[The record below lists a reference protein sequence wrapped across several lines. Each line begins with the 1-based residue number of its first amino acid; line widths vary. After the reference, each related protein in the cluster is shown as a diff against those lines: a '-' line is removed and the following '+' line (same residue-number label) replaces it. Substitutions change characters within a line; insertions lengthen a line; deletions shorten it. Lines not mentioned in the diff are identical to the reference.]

1 MDIENN
7 IDLTPL
13 NTFGL
18 PATADRLV
26 RIRTETD
33 VQRIAER
40 ADLACLPKS
49 VLGGGSNVILPPR
62 VSALVLKVEIK
73 GRRLARESDD
83 AWVIEVGAGENWHDV
98 VVWTLDMG
106 WPGLENLALIPGTTG
121 AAPIQNIGA
130 YGVEL
135 KDRFEALDAVDMQT
149 GRIVHM
155 TGQDC
160 AFGYRDSVFKR
171 EMAGRFVVS
180 RVRLR
185 LPRPWQPVIG
195 YPDLKRRAQGLI
207 GDALEPRQIFDWVC
221 DVRRAKLPDPA
232 EVGNAGSFFKN
243 PVVDAAVWQVLNR
256 DKPGM
261 VAFPQADGRWKL
273 SAAWMIESC
282 GWKGRALG
290 RVGVYEKQALV
301 LVNRGGGTR
310 DEVLA
315 LSLAI
320 CESVQRRFGVSLQ
333 MEPIQ
338 F

>member
-1 MDIENN
+1 MDIENSV
-7 IDLTPL
+7 DLTPL

-18 PATADRLV
+18 HATADRLV
-26 RIRTETD
+26 RIRTEAD
-33 VQRIAER
+33 VQCIAQR
-40 ADLACLPKS
+40 VDLACIPKS

-73 GRRLARESDD
+73 GRRLASESDD

-98 VVWTLDMG
+98 VAWTLDMG

-135 KDRFEALDAVDMQT
+135 KDRFEALDAVDMHT
-149 GRIVHM
+149 GRIVRM
-155 TGQDC
+155 TGQEC
-160 AFGYRDSVFKR
+160 GFGYRDSVFKR
-171 EMAGRFVVS
+171 ELAGRFVVS
-180 RVRLR
+180 RIRLR

-195 YPDLKRRAQGLI
+195 YPDLKRRAQGLG
-207 GDALEPRQIFDWVC
+207 GDAPEPRQIFDWVC
-221 DVRRAKLPDPA
+221 DVRRAKLPDPT

-243 PVVDAAVWQVLNR
+243 PVVDAAAWQRLNR
-256 DKPGM
+256 HEPGM
-261 VAFPQADGRWKL
+261 VAFPQADGGWKL
-273 SAAWMIESC
+273 SAAWMIEAC
-282 GWKGRALG
+282 GWKGRTLG
-290 RVGVYEKQALV
+290 KVGVYAKQALV

-315 LSLAI
+315 LSEAI
-320 CESVQRRFGVSLQ
+320 CDSVQSRFGVSLQ
-333 MEPIQ
+333 MEPVR

>member
-7 IDLTPL
+7 VDLTPL

-33 VQRIAER
+33 VRRIAER
-40 ADLACLPKS
+40 ADLARLPKS

-62 VSALVLKVEIK
+62 LSALVLKVEIE

-98 VVWTLDMG
+98 VAWTLDMG

-135 KDRFEALDAVDMQT
+135 KDRFEALDAVDMHT
-149 GRIVHM
+149 GRIVRM
-155 TGQDC
+155 TGREC
-160 AFGYRDSVFKR
+160 GFGYRDSVFKR
-171 EMAGRFVVS
+171 ELAGRFVVS

-195 YPDLKRRAQGLI
+195 YPDLKRRAQGLG
-207 GDALEPRQIFDWVC
+207 GDAPEPRQIFDWVC
-221 DVRRAKLPDPA
+221 DVRRAKLPDPT

-243 PVVDAAVWQVLNR
+243 PVIDAAAWQRMNR
-256 DKPGM
+256 DEPGM

-273 SAAWMIESC
+273 SAAWMIEAC

-290 RVGVYEKQALV
+290 RVGVYAKQALV

-315 LSLAI
+315 LSEAI
-320 CESVQRRFGVSLQ
+320 CDSVQNRFGVRLQ
-333 MEPIQ
+333 MEPVR